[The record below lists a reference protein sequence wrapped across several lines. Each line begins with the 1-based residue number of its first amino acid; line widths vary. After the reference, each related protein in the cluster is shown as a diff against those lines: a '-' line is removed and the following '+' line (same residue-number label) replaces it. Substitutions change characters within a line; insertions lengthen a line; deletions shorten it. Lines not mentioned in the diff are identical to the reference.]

1 MKSGSGHRG
10 NRKTAREMVG
20 CEVVMATGK
29 PPPLPLCPA
38 SSLSPSSSSPFSA
51 WHQSA
56 SSRRLLSQVIMLPL
70 LAGRRL

>member
-29 PPPLPLCPA
+29 PPPLPLCP

-70 LAGRRL
+70 LQ